1 MNTKSFLITVVVLY
15 IVVQVLGYLVHE
27 VWLTPL
33 YQELATVF
41 RPEAEMNEL
50 MWVFFVTSAIFV
62 LVFTYIFVRGREGK
76 GIMEGVRYGA
86 LMGLLYNVTVSYD
99 SFVVYPITYELT
111 MKWALSGF
119 AISIILGVVASLV
132 YKPSN

>member
-15 IVVQVLGYLVHE
+15 VVVQVLGYLVHQ
-27 VWLTPL
+27 VWLTPV
-33 YQELATVF
+33 YEELAAVF
-41 RPEAEMNEL
+41 RPRAEMDEL

-62 LVFTYIFVRGREGK
+62 LVFTYIFIRGREGK

-86 LMGLLYNVTVSYD
+86 LMGLLYNITVSYD
-99 SFVVYPITYELT
+99 SYVVYPLTYSLT
-111 MKWALSGF
+111 LKWALSGF
-119 AISIILGVVASLV
+119 AISVILGVVASLV